1 MDATIVAALGIAGMF
16 ALILLHVQI
25 GIAMAIAGVVG
36 VAALIGWG
44 PAVSLL
50 ATETVANL
58 SSTDLAVVPLFLLMG
73 SFAAGGKMSTEI
85 YNLAQASLG
94 HRRGGLAYATI
105 AGCAGFGAVCGSSL
119 ATTATFGRT
128 ALPEMLSHGYRAS
141 FSSGVIAAGGNLG
154 AIVPPSI
161 IMVIYA
167 VLAKQ
172 FILDVFVASI
182 LPILLTVTAMLVT
195 IWIVVRLKPDWG
207 PRSER
212 ASWADRLLALR
223 RAWAAALLVLIV
235 LGGIYG
241 GVFTVNEGA
250 AVGAVAALIIAI
262 VRRRMSMSD
271 FWQAILEAA
280 QSTASIYLIIIG
292 ASVFSYFVT
301 LSGVSEAFVEALKA
315 TDLAPIAIV
324 LLLLVGYLI
333 LGSIFETV
341 SAMLI
346 TLPFVLPLIIELGY
360 DPIWW
365 GIINVAIIELGMITP
380 PIGMNVMLLHSMN
393 PAIALRQIYSGVGPF
408 ILCNIL
414 VLLTL
419 VIVPDIS
426 LVLLRWF
433 G

>member
-1 MDATIVAALGIAGMF
+1 MKILCATFKHETNTFSPIV
-16 ALILLHVQI
+16 
-25 GIAMAIAGVVG
+25 
-36 VAALIGWG
+36 
-44 PAVSLL
+44 
-50 ATETVANL
+50 
-58 SSTDLAVVPLFLLMG
+58 TDLARF
-73 SFAAGGKMSTEI
+73 EEW
-85 YNLAQASLG
+85 
-94 HRRGGLAYATI
+94 GLH
-105 AGCAGFGAVCGSSL
+105 FGADAARAMAGTRMPQAAYMKL
-119 ATTATFGRT
+119 AEER
-128 ALPEMLSHGYRAS
+128 
-141 FSSGVIAAGGNLG
+141 G
-154 AIVPPSI
+154 AEIVTP
-161 IMVIYA
+161 
-167 VLAKQ
+167 
-172 FILDVFVASI
+172 
-182 LPILLTVTAMLVT
+182 
-195 IWIVVRLKPDWG
+195 
-207 PRSER
+207 
-212 ASWADRLLALR
+212 
-223 RAWAAALLVLIV
+223 
-235 LGGIYG
+235 
-241 GVFTVNEGA
+241 
-250 AVGAVAALIIAI
+250 VAAEAMPAGPVTEAAYERL
-262 VRRRMSMSD
+262 S
-271 FWQAILEAA
+271 QAILEAA

>member
-1 MDATIVAALGIAGMF
+1 
-16 ALILLHVQI
+16 
-25 GIAMAIAGVVG
+25 
-36 VAALIGWG
+36 
-44 PAVSLL
+44 
-50 ATETVANL
+50 
-58 SSTDLAVVPLFLLMG
+58 
-73 SFAAGGKMSTEI
+73 
-85 YNLAQASLG
+85 
-94 HRRGGLAYATI
+94 
-105 AGCAGFGAVCGSSL
+105 
-119 ATTATFGRT
+119 
-128 ALPEMLSHGYRAS
+128 
-141 FSSGVIAAGGNLG
+141 
-154 AIVPPSI
+154 
-161 IMVIYA
+161 
-167 VLAKQ
+167 
-172 FILDVFVASI
+172 
-182 LPILLTVTAMLVT
+182 
-195 IWIVVRLKPDWG
+195 
-207 PRSER
+207 
-212 ASWADRLLALR
+212 
-223 RAWAAALLVLIV
+223 
-235 LGGIYG
+235 
-241 GVFTVNEGA
+241 
-250 AVGAVAALIIAI
+250 
-262 VRRRMSMSD
+262 
-271 FWQAILEAA
+271 
-280 QSTASIYLIIIG
+280 
-292 ASVFSYFVT
+292 VT